1 MEIQI
6 NSQREIPGLKIQKI
20 KRKLERVLRDLVC
33 HDKELSILF
42 TDDKQIAELNNRY
55 LQRKGPT
62 NVLAFPMAG
71 GPMPRVESVML
82 GDVAISIDTALRE
95 SKESGETLEYTIDRL
110 LIHGVLHLMGYDHE
124 KSAGEARRMDL
135 EEERLME
142 VIREV

>member
-1 MEIQI
+1 M
-6 NSQREIPGLKIQKI
+6 
-20 KRKLERVLRDLVC
+20 VC

-71 GPMPRVESVML
+71 GPMPRVESAML

-95 SKESGETLEYTIDRL
+95 SKEAGETLEYTIDRL

-124 KSAGEARRMDL
+124 KSSGQARRMAL
-135 EEERLME
+135 EEERLMG